1 MKIKI
6 FLSAIFAAAILTTS
20 TYAQGMFGRPV
31 IPNEQLAKL
40 FGKSTAFSADASI
53 TVNEPSSKSRPEMQM
68 SFAMLDGKVRTEID
82 MTKMGGNLPPEAVAH
97 MKQMGMGRTV
107 TIFLPAKN
115 VLYMIYPGMKSY
127 CDITPPNAT
136 AATAAGKEL
145 KIEKT
150 TLGHETIEDHD
161 CTKVKVT
168 GTEENGRTF
177 EWLMWQAADLKEF
190 PVKIEMTAEKGTMI
204 TILYRNINQ
213 NKPDA
218 ALFIPPSDFTRYGS
232 MQEMMMGAMG
242 AGRGM
247 PSRGS
252 SE

>member
-6 FLSAIFAAAILTTS
+6 FLSAIFATAILATS
-20 TYAQGMFGRPV
+20 SFAQGMFGRPV

-40 FGKSTAFSADASI
+40 FGKNSAFSADASM
-53 TVNEPSSKSRPEMQM
+53 TVNETSGKVMQGMQM

-82 MTKMGGNLPPEAVAH
+82 MTKMGGTLPPEALAH

-107 TIFLPAKN
+107 TIFLPTKN
-115 VLYMIYPGMKSY
+115 VMYMIYPGMKSY
-127 CDITPPNAT
+127 CEITPPNTT
-136 AATAAGKEL
+136 AATTAGKEL
-145 KIEKT
+145 KLEKT
-150 TLGHETIEDHD
+150 TLGHETIDGHD

-190 PVKIEMTAEKGTMI
+190 PVKIEMTAEKGTMV
-204 TILYRNINQ
+204 TILYHNINQ

-218 ALFIPPSDFTRYGS
+218 TLFVPPSDFTRYGS

-247 PSRGS
+247 PSRGGN
-252 SE
+252 E